1 MSKAEDFFDLESL
14 RIPLDKL
21 PKAKAITGRRL
32 IWDSVKRKHV
42 SPASLSAAREGFDF
56 IRLPVEPF
64 AQLAADL
71 QSPELAVLFRLYR
84 NWFSRYRKNPLP
96 LARFELKGFRVS
108 RGQKQRALQVLQ
120 KAGLISV
127 KYRPGKNPLVTLL
140 WLNKKP

>member
-1 MSKAEDFFDLESL
+1 MSKAEDFLDLESL

-21 PKAKAITGRRL
+21 PKSKVITGRRL

-42 SPASLSAAREGFDF
+42 SPAELSAAYEGFDF
-56 IRLPVEPF
+56 VLLPAESF
-64 AQLAADL
+64 AQLAVDL
-71 QSPELAVLFRLYR
+71 QSPELAVLFKLYR

-96 LARFELKGFRVS
+96 LARIELKGFPVS
-108 RGQKQRALQVLQ
+108 RGQKRRALEVLQ

-127 KYRPGKNPLVTLL
+127 KYRPGKNPLVRLL